1 IGRAEVRARPYYR
14 SSRLTGSSPRQRS
27 LRVAANVHNNK
38 GIGAM
43 TSAAKPKPT
52 LTAGDSR
59 AYPVLPLRDIV
70 VFPHMIVPL
79 FVGREKSIKALEEVM
94 RSDTFILLAT
104 QKNASDDDPAPDA
117 IYEVATLA
125 SVLQLL
131 KLPDGTV
138 KGLVEGAA
146 RAKVK
151 EYTGREE
158 YYEADALVLSD
169 NAGEKVEAEALART
183 VINEFENYVKLNKK
197 VSPESVGV
205 VQQIEDYA
213 KLADTV
219 ASHLA
224 VKIPDKQAILETP
237 TVTERLEK
245 VLGLMESEISVLQVE
260 KRIRSRVKRQMEKT
274 QREYYLNEQMKAI
287 QKELGDD
294 EGRDELADLEEKI
307 AKTKLSKE
315 AREKAQHE
323 LKKLRQMSPMS
334 AEATVV
340 RNYLDWLLSIPW
352 NKKSKV
358 KKDLEAAQ
366 SVLDNDHY
374 GLEKV
379 KDRIIE
385 YLAVQSRA
393 NKLTGPILCLFG
405 PPGVGKTSLG
415 KSIAKATGREF
426 VRVSLGGVRDE
437 AEIRGHRRTYIGS
450 MPGKVI
456 QSMRKAK
463 SSNPL
468 FLLDEVDK
476 MGADFRGDPSSAL
489 LEVLDPEQNGTF
501 ADHYLEV
508 DYDLSNVMFI
518 TTANTLNIP
527 GPLMDRMEIIRIA
540 GYTENEK
547 VEIARKH
554 LIPSALSKHGLD
566 TKEWAID
573 DEGLL
578 LMIRRYTREAGVR
591 NLERELST
599 LARKAVKELMTSKK
613 KSVAVT
619 AANLADYLGVPKYR
633 YGEIE
638 LSDQIGIVT
647 GLAWTDVGGELL
659 TIEGVMMPGKG
670 KMTVT
675 GNLRDVMKESI
686 SAAASYVRSRA
697 ITYGIEPPLFDR
709 RDIHV
714 HVPEGA
720 TPKDGPSAGVAMV
733 TAIISTM
740 TGIPVRKDVAMTGEI
755 TLRGRVLPIG
765 GLKEKLLAA
774 ARGGIKTVLIPEDNA
789 KDLTEISDAIK
800 GGMDIIPVA
809 RLDEVVTK
817 ALVRVPVPIVWGE
830 DTQVPVKPD
839 ASDEAAGG
847 LTAH

>member
-1 IGRAEVRARPYYR
+1 MTNKPRPQ
-14 SSRLTGSSPRQRS
+14 LQPGET
-27 LRVAANVHNNK
+27 
-38 GIGAM
+38 
-43 TSAAKPKPT
+43 
-52 LTAGDSR
+52 R

-104 QKNASDDDPAPDA
+104 QKNASDDDPATDA
-117 IYEVATLA
+117 IFETGTLA

-138 KGLVEGAA
+138 KVLVEGAT
-146 RAKVK
+146 RAKVLK
-151 EYTGREE
+151 YTDRND
-158 YYEADALVLSD
+158 YYEADASPVVD
-169 NAGEKVEAEALART
+169 DMGDRVEAEAMARSVVT
-183 VINEFENYVKLNKK
+183 EFENYVKLNKK
-197 VSPESVGV
+197 VSPEVVGV
-205 VQQIEDYA
+205 IQQIEDYA

-224 VKIPDKQAILETP
+224 VKIPDKQDILET
-237 TVTERLEK
+237 TSVTQRLEK

-260 KRIRSRVKRQMEKT
+260 KRIRTRVKRQMEKT

-287 QKELGDD
+287 QKELGDE
-294 EGRDELADLEEKI
+294 EGRDELAELEDKI
-307 AKTKLSKE
+307 KKTKLSKE
-315 AREKAQHE
+315 AREKATHE

-352 NKKSKV
+352 NKKTKV
-358 KKDLEAAQ
+358 KKDLKAAQ
-366 SVLDNDHY
+366 TILDNDHF

-379 KDRIIE
+379 KERIVE
-385 YLAVQSRA
+385 YLAVQQRA
-393 NKLTGPILCLFG
+393 NKLSGPILCLVG

-415 KSIAKATGREF
+415 KSIAKATGRDF

-468 FLLDEVDK
+468 FLLDEIDK

-508 DYDLSNVMFI
+508 EYDLSNVMFI

-527 GPLMDRMEIIRIA
+527 PPLMDRMELIRIA

-554 LIPSALSKHGLD
+554 LIPNSIAKHGLD
-566 TKEWAID
+566 PKEWSID
-573 DEGLL
+573 DEGLKL
-578 LMIRRYTREAGVR
+578 LIRRYTREAGVR

-599 LARKAVKELMTSKK
+599 MARKAVKELMLNKK
-613 KSVAVT
+613 TKVVKIT
-619 AANLADYLGVPKYR
+619 DGNLADYLGVPKYR

-638 LSDQIGIVT
+638 ENDQIGVVT

-659 TIEGVMMPGKG
+659 TIEAAMMPGKG
-670 KMTVT
+670 RMTVT

-697 ITYGIEPPLFDR
+697 IAFGIEPPQFDK

-733 TAIISTM
+733 TAIVSVM
-740 TGIPVRKDVAMTGEI
+740 SGIPVRRDVAMTGEI

-774 ARGGIKTVLIPEDNA
+774 LRGGIKTVLIPEENV
-789 KDLTEISDAIK
+789 KDLVEI
-800 GGMDIIPVA
+800 P
-809 RLDEVVTK
+809 DEVKAKLSIVPVSRAEEVLK
-817 ALVRVPVPIVWGE
+817 AALVRMPEPISW
-830 DTQVPVKPD
+830 D
-839 ASDEAAGG
+839 DEAEAKPVAEEVG
-847 LTAH
+847 AD